1 MDFINFSTIPFGTG
15 LDMDHV
21 CTRLNELIGVGSWF
35 DSFTVQNTMWLPV
48 VKKILMNLN
57 SERTAC
63 VCVGLYPAYVAGILK
78 QAVEINFYVL
88 SNDYLTYENYIENV
102 ASSEECIFSAMCE
115 KDHFTLSCGDQSV
128 LLKFETRI
136 VDCKLPAI
144 ITFTYDMLRNS
155 ILLSLAYAIVC
166 DNGRIKYMTSEML
179 TSKHDCLYG
188 QRTTYCKW
196 FKRIYYEDYNYL
208 KRIPKRLAGCKYFN
222 SKNSL
227 NHRYMNELYWHKL
240 FCTKKFH
247 RWWRLQECDCKL
259 CVKVGPASLKSQ
271 CINILG
277 PIITAEQRP

>member
-48 VKKILMNLN
+48 VEKILMNLN

-102 ASSEECIFSAMCE
+102 ASSEQWCIVSAMFE
-115 KDHFTLSCGDQSV
+115 KDHFTLSCGEQSV

-136 VDCKLPAI
+136 MNCKLPAI
-144 ITFTYDMLRNS
+144 ITFAYDMLRNS
-155 ILLSLAYAIVC
+155 ILCSIAYAIVC
-166 DNGRIKYMTSEML
+166 NNGRIKYITSEVL

-188 QRTTYCKW
+188 QRTT
-196 FKRIYYEDYNYL
+196 
-208 KRIPKRLAGCKYFN
+208 
-222 SKNSL
+222 
-227 NHRYMNELYWHKL
+227 
-240 FCTKKFH
+240 
-247 RWWRLQECDCKL
+247 
-259 CVKVGPASLKSQ
+259 
-271 CINILG
+271 
-277 PIITAEQRP
+277 

>member
-1 MDFINFSTIPFGTG
+1 MLLYISDSKTMECINFSTMPFGTG

-21 CTRLNELIGVGSWF
+21 CTRLNELIGVDSWF

-48 VKKILMNLN
+48 VEKIVTNLN
-57 SERTAC
+57 SERMVCA
-63 VCVGLYPAYVAGILK
+63 CVGLYPAYVAGILK

-102 ASSEECIFSAMCE
+102 VSSEQCIVCAVCE
-115 KDHFTLSCGDQSV
+115 NDNFTLSLGEQSV

-144 ITFTYDMLRNS
+144 ITFAYDMS
-155 ILLSLAYAIVC
+155 
-166 DNGRIKYMTSEML
+166 SEVL

-208 KRIPKRLAGCKYFN
+208 KTD
-222 SKNSL
+222 
-227 NHRYMNELYWHKL
+227 
-240 FCTKKFH
+240 TKTVS
-247 RWWRLQECDCKL
+247 WL
-259 CVKVGPASLKSQ
+259 
-271 CINILG
+271 
-277 PIITAEQRP
+277 